1 MYSEYLEALGGW
13 PGVLAFVL
21 VVSCIASIF
30 GFRAPWSRA
39 SRMAAGPAVRAAEH
53 AREAPE
59 PRTAPAHQGFAEAA
73 RERLE
78 PLLRDMI
85 DRARAHGFEG
95 RLEAAGEG
103 QASTYRLEIRRPDHP
118 AGQPLP
124 YIAFSAG
131 DAGLVEV
138 IYGGVYP
145 GPADHNRH
153 DTEIGWRTVRWDQVD
168 HALATF
174 AHKVFARFD

>member
-1 MYSEYLEALGGW
+1 MSLEALGGW
-13 PGVLAFVL
+13 PGILAFVL

-30 GFRAPWSRA
+30 GFRAPRSRA
-39 SRMAAGPAVRAAEH
+39 SRTKKGAALRAEEHVREAAES
-53 AREAPE
+53 
-59 PRTAPAHQGFAEAA
+59 RTAPAHRGFAEAA
-73 RERLE
+73 PQRLQ
-78 PLLRDMI
+78 PLLRNVI

-95 RLEAAGEG
+95 RLEVAGEG

-145 GPADHNRH
+145 GPSDHNRH

-168 HALATF
+168 NVLASF
-174 AHKVFARFD
+174 AHKVLARFD